1 MLLIP
6 MGGDR
11 VPPENGNN
19 KAATFGG
26 DFSIGSEKQDN
37 ISEVS
42 DGGPVKV
49 SIYMCCSVSS
59 CAVRNGLS
67 KLPRLWGNMKG
78 RWWFGDR

>member
-6 MGGDR
+6 MGGDH

-37 ISEVS
+37 ISDVS
-42 DGGPVKV
+42 DGGRMKV
-49 SIYMCCSVSS
+49 SIYVLFRVLYG
-59 CAVRNGLS
+59 VRNGLS
-67 KLPRLWGNMKG
+67 KLHCCGAT
-78 RWWFGDR
+78 